1 VPSVTDALPLL
12 LAGLATGLSLI
23 VAIGAQNAYV
33 LRTGLARSHV
43 GAVVGICIGADV
55 LLIVAGVLGIGALV
69 TRMPTALMAL
79 RWIGAAYLVW
89 YGIRSLLAAR
99 SAHTLAAAQA
109 PARSVV
115 LTILALTFLN
125 PHVYLDTVLML
136 GNLANQHGPGG
147 RWWFA
152 VGACVASTIW
162 FAGLGFGARGA
173 SRWAARPA
181 VWRALDILIGLTMLA
196 VAALLVLDGGR

>member
-1 VPSVTDALPLL
+1 MPLNLALPLL
-12 LAGLATGLSLI
+12 LTGLATGLSLI

-43 GAVVGICIGADV
+43 TAVVGICIGADV
-55 LLIVAGVLGIGALV
+55 LLILAGVAGVGTLVAHLPEALV
-69 TRMPTALMAL
+69 AL
-79 RWIGAAYLVW
+79 RWIGAAYLIW
-89 YGIRSLLAAR
+89 YGVRSLKAAR
-99 SAHTLAAAQA
+99 DPQALSASCA

-136 GNLANQHGPGG
+136 GNIANQHGPSG

-152 VGACVASTIW
+152 AGACVASTLW
-162 FAGLGFGARGA
+162 FTGLGYGARGA
-173 SRWAARPA
+173 SRWAARPS
-181 VWRALDILIGLTMLA
+181 VWRVLDVLIGLIMFG
-196 VAALLVLDGGR
+196 VAALLVLG

>member
-1 VPSVTDALPLL
+1 MTLVLPLIL
-12 LAGLATGLSLI
+12 TGLATGLSLI

-43 GAVVGICIGADV
+43 TAVVGICIGADV
-55 LLIVAGVLGIGALV
+55 LLIVAGVAGVGTLVAHMPEALV
-69 TRMPTALMAL
+69 AL

-89 YGIRSLLAAR
+89 YGVRSLLAAR
-99 SAHTLAAAQA
+99 NSHTLAAASA
-109 PARSVV
+109 SARSVV

-136 GNLANQHGPGG
+136 GNIANQHGPSG

-152 VGACVASTIW
+152 VGACLASTLW
-162 FAGLGFGARGA
+162 FTGLGFGARGA
-173 SRWAARPA
+173 SRWAARPS
-181 VWRALDILIGLTMLA
+181 VWRVLDVVIGLVMFA
-196 VAALLVLDGGR
+196 VAALLILG

>member
-1 VPSVTDALPLL
+1 VTDALPLL

-43 GAVVGICIGADV
+43 AAVVGICIGADV
-55 LLIVAGVLGIGALV
+55 LLIVAGVLGVGALV
-69 TRMPTALMAL
+69 TRLPEVLVAL

-99 SAHTLAAAQA
+99 AAHALDAASA

-136 GNLANQHGPGG
+136 GNLANQHGAGG

-152 VGACVASTIW
+152 VGACAASTIW
-162 FAGLGFGARGA
+162 FTGLGFGARGV
-173 SRWAARPA
+173 SRWAGRPT
-181 VWRALDILIGLTMLA
+181 VWRVLDVLIGLTMLA
-196 VAALLVLDGGR
+196 VAAFLVLS